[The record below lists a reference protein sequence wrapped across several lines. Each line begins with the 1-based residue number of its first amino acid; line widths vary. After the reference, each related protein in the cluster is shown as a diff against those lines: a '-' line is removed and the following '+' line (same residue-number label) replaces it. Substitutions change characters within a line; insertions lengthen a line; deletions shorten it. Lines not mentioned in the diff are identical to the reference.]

1 MTEDQAIQIEINE
14 LEKQLY
20 DALRA
25 LDVKDKKNTDR
36 KKLNDASEK
45 LQLLK
50 KRLSG
55 TTTLF
60 SETYYFIRC
69 GNCGY
74 EAGLITKSHQMKIS
88 AEHVVRLQKSYIICP
103 EGQAIRMEG
112 NGSGKALTATTLFY

>member
-74 EAGLITKSHQMKIS
+74 EAGAYYEKPPNENKCGACGKTSKIIHNLS
-88 AEHVVRLQKSYIICP
+88 RRPSYTY
-103 EGQAIRMEG
+103 GRQW
-112 NGSGKALTATTLFY
+112 